1 MKEMMIRLPMVTAA
15 SYEELNKARIY
26 PKTGRY
32 IVKMDNGDIAVT
44 DVTLPKVAPGE
55 ARSTDEAVQ
64 SWASCFVGQPELLDP
79 DEWVLATDLENAKND
94 AIAAVTNIRCE
105 MEDMK
110 SAHQDEL
117 ADKERDCQRMI
128 EAAQAEAKAVKDCLA
143 EREAKLNDEYEQKY
157 QLRKLELEQEY
168 ERKRHQLELDI
179 PKRFGQG
186 EWVSGKTLVEIVK
199 ALAAENKQN

>member
-15 SYEELNKARIY
+15 SYEDLNQARIY

-32 IVKMDNGDIAVT
+32 IVKMDNGDGSIA
-44 DVTLPKVAPGE
+44 LSRKA

-64 SWASCFVGQPELLDP
+64 SWASCFVGQPELRDP

-105 MEDMK
+105 MENMK

-117 ADKERDCQRMI
+117 ADKERDCQRI
-128 EAAQAEAKAVKDCLA
+128 IDAAQDEAKAVKDCLA

-199 ALAAENKQN
+199 ALAAENKQD